1 MADIKFT
8 GNKKLKSINSEWCS
22 KFPYLYLRFFNEDG
36 KSQGSW
42 DVNHSTVRGKKDA
55 SELATT
61 GSMNV
66 GTFESRYENAY
77 GSKIEIM
84 REKNGKLYRS
94 LDDTNELTLTAYN
107 NWAKDNGCSEIKSEH
122 PEWF

>member
-1 MADIKFT
+1 MPIKQAS
-8 GNKKLKSINSEWCS
+8 L
-22 KFPYLYLRFFNEDG
+22 P
-36 KSQGSW
+36 Q
-42 DVNHSTVRGKKDA
+42 KDA

-61 GSMNV
+61 GNMNV

-94 LDDTNELTLTAYN
+94 LDDTNNLSLTAYN
-107 NWAKDNGCSEIKSEH
+107 NWAKDNGCSEIKIEH